1 MATLTKTRTT
11 DEAIY
16 TLTFTE
22 VEARNIAAQYDE
34 DDPAPHMS
42 KTYRIV
48 RDREYGGWYV
58 PEPDG
63 DSDSV
68 YESGSWADC
77 IACVKGHLQCLSQC
91 ARMRAGA

>member
-1 MATLTKTRTT
+1 MTLTKTRTR
-11 DEAIY
+11 DEATY

-22 VEARNIAAQYDE
+22 SEARNIAAQYDE
-34 DDPAPHMS
+34 DDPSPHMC

-58 PEPDG
+58 PELEG

-68 YESGSWADC
+68 YESGSWAIC
-77 IACVKGHLQCLSQC
+77 IACVKGHLKCFAEC
-91 ARMRAGA
+91 ARMPVGA